1 MNRATCYRQNFI
13 GIFDY
18 TCYTEFTE
26 FNIYPWNNGDPNVS
40 DFDSILLNRVNY
52 MLDQSGLTLNQCY
65 SDSVLSEWYVD
76 LIIDGQQIIK
86 EPFYT
91 GRGITDSPSDIQ
103 WLSALIQYLPQLT
116 GYGYAYFLNG
126 SNLTITNLS
135 CLQEMVGE
143 EGENVVNSVLL
154 NIGINININCN
165 Q

>member
-1 MNRATCYRQNFI
+1 
-13 GIFDY
+13 
-18 TCYTEFTE
+18 
-26 FNIYPWNNGDPNVS
+26 
-40 DFDSILLNRVNY
+40 